1 MAKRKFVVIINEET
15 QEDVSSFIEYVK
27 QQRFGWW
34 HWVSN
39 VWLLT
44 TRNQQMSAREIR
56 DKVREITGGKVTV
69 VIEVTSVTWAAFGPT
84 GEKSISKWIRDT
96 WSKS

>member
-1 MAKRKFVVIINEET
+1 MAKRKFVVIIKEET
-15 QEDVSSFIEYVK
+15 SEDISSFLKYIE

-44 TRNQQMSAREIR
+44 THDKQMSARKIR
-56 DKVREITGGKVTV
+56 DKLTQITGKKTTMVL
-69 VIEVTSVTWAAFGPT
+69 EVGSVTWAGFGPT
-84 GEKSISKWIRDT
+84 GEKDISKWIKDT
-96 WSKS
+96 WSTS